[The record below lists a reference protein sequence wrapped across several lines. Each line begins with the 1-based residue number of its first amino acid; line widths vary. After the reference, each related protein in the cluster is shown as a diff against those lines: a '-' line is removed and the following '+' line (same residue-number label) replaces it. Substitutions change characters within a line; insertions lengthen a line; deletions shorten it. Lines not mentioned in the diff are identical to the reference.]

1 MSGSPVPETG
11 KAAMV
16 VLPDNAA
23 QFLQTMVGEN
33 PFDRVSA
40 DYGRYRVGADSGQS
54 LIGGHSLCEKPLL

>member
-1 MSGSPVPETG
+1 M
-11 KAAMV
+11 AAME